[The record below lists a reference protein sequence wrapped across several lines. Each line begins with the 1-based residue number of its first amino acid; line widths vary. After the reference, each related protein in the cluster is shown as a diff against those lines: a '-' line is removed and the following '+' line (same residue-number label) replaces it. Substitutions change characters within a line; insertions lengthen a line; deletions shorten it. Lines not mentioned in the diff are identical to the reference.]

1 MENKKRHLIV
11 YVNDNRMETTV
22 EKEFLWKTLLEENE
36 KKVKVREINVPS
48 RRLVEYEDGTVIEM
62 IPVVSA
68 NNRKHTHLYVARS
81 IFMLKNY
88 ENFMNNMIQN
98 SLKYSEED
106 VSERVG
112 IFHFDQAQ
120 GFIIRPYN
128 MKKKKDS
135 K

>member
-98 SLKYSEED
+98 SLKYEEED

-112 IFHFDQAQ
+112 IFHFDQSQ